1 MRNISL
7 LLLLFLVG
15 LTKAETLPD
24 RQKNRVDFCLDLGFL
39 TPHGYGANV
48 AVSLDFKSLNGYR
61 PFAAFGFNVI
71 TGLTYSTGI
80 EYQINPRFKLGLL
93 FSVAGGKELGQY
105 HMYWDQA
112 SEAVLPA
119 NRSTILLFNSYFDL
133 IKSRHLDLLL
143 GAALGIA
150 NVNTLRET
158 SDRGKLRLFATPA
171 FSAGIRY

>member
-61 PFAAFGFNVI
+61 PFAAFGFNAI
-71 TGLTYSTGI
+71 I
-80 EYQINPRFKLGLL
+80 
-93 FSVAGGKELGQY
+93 
-105 HMYWDQA
+105 
-112 SEAVLPA
+112 
-119 NRSTILLFNSYFDL
+119 
-133 IKSRHLDLLL
+133 
-143 GAALGIA
+143 
-150 NVNTLRET
+150 
-158 SDRGKLRLFATPA
+158 
-171 FSAGIRY
+171 

>member
-24 RQKNRVDFCLDLGFL
+24 RHRNRVDFCLDLGFL

-48 AVSLDFKSLNGYR
+48 AVSLDFKSSYR

-105 HMYWDQA
+105 HI
-112 SEAVLPA
+112 S
-119 NRSTILLFNSYFDL
+119 SI
-133 IKSRHLDLLL
+133 
-143 GAALGIA
+143 
-150 NVNTLRET
+150 
-158 SDRGKLRLFATPA
+158 
-171 FSAGIRY
+171 

>member
-15 LTKAETLPD
+15 LTNAETLPD
-24 RQKNRVDFCLDLGFL
+24 RQKNRVDFCLDLGLL

-93 FSVAGGKELGQY
+93 FSVAGGEELICIG
-105 HMYWDQA
+105 M
-112 SEAVLPA
+112 
-119 NRSTILLFNSYFDL
+119 
-133 IKSRHLDLLL
+133 RHLKWPYPQI
-143 GAALGIA
+143 G
-150 NVNTLRET
+150 
-158 SDRGKLRLFATPA
+158 P
-171 FSAGIRY
+171 RYFYLVAILI

>member
-93 FSVAGGKELGQY
+93 FSVAGGKKLGQY
-105 HMYWDQA
+105 QY
-112 SEAVLPA
+112 VLG
-119 NRSTILLFNSYFDL
+119 SSI
-133 IKSRHLDLLL
+133 
-143 GAALGIA
+143 
-150 NVNTLRET
+150 
-158 SDRGKLRLFATPA
+158 
-171 FSAGIRY
+171 

>member
-15 LTKAETLPD
+15 LTNAETLPD

-80 EYQINPRFKLGLL
+80 EYHINPRFKLGLL
-93 FSVAGGKELGQY
+93 FSVAGGEELGQH
-105 HMYWDQA
+105 HMYWDEA

-119 NRSTILLFNSYFDL
+119 NRSKILLFNSYFDL
-133 IKSRHLDLLL
+133 IKSRYLDLLL

-158 SDRGKLRLFATPA
+158 SDRGLRLFATPA

>member
-1 MRNISL
+1 M
-7 LLLLFLVG
+7 
-15 LTKAETLPD
+15 A
-24 RQKNRVDFCLDLGFL
+24 LGFL

-80 EYQINPRFKLGLL
+80 EYQINPHFKSGLL
-93 FSVAGGKELGQY
+93 FSVAAGKELGQFWDGPPD
-105 HMYWDQA
+105 MYEPPRA
-112 SEAVLPA
+112 K
-119 NRSTILLFNSYFDL
+119 ILLFNSYFDL

-150 NVNTLRET
+150 NVNTLRGT
-158 SDRGKLRLFATPA
+158 SDRGLRLFATPA

>member
-1 MRNISL
+1 M
-7 LLLLFLVG
+7 
-15 LTKAETLPD
+15 
-24 RQKNRVDFCLDLGFL
+24 
-39 TPHGYGANV
+39 
-48 AVSLDFKSLNGYR
+48 
-61 PFAAFGFNVI
+61 
-71 TGLTYSTGI
+71 
-80 EYQINPRFKLGLL
+80 GLL

-105 HMYWDQA
+105 HMYWDQS
-112 SEAVLPA
+112 SETVLPA
-119 NRSTILLFNSYFDL
+119 NQSKILLFNSYFDL

>member
-15 LTKAETLPD
+15 LTNAETWQN

-39 TPHGYGANV
+39 TPHGYGANL
-48 AVSLDFKSLNGYR
+48 AVSLDFKSLNSYR

-93 FSVAGGKELGQY
+93 FSALAGK
-105 HMYWDQA
+105 
-112 SEAVLPA
+112 
-119 NRSTILLFNSYFDL
+119 N
-133 IKSRHLDLLL
+133 
-143 GAALGIA
+143 
-150 NVNTLRET
+150 
-158 SDRGKLRLFATPA
+158 
-171 FSAGIRY
+171 